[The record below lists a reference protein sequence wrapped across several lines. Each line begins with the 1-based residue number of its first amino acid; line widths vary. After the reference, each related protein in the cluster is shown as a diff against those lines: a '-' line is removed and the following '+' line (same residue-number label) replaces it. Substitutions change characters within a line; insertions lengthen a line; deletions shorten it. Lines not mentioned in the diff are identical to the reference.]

1 MASYATPLVLL
12 GIVGLFR
19 LDRQYGW
26 TSKAI
31 YVPFCWLLIAMSRP
45 VTAWL
50 SAPATTAD
58 RITSYVE
65 GSPVDRTILM
75 VLLALAVATLWRRK
89 EATAAILSKNAPIIL
104 FLLYCLV
111 SASWADFPI
120 VSLKRWIRAVGDVVM
135 ILVILTEKDPE
146 TALKSIVSRV
156 GYLLVPLSILF
167 IRFFPELGRAYSIGG
182 RAMWTGVCTDK
193 NALGALVML
202 VGAVTLWRIQDLRA
216 NPRKE
221 GGRGP
226 MIALTSVFLMSVYLM
241 SLVDSKT
248 AQMCFVFATIILVF
262 KSLFRR
268 SWVIFG
274 FTVGTLVACYAVL
287 IAGASGEALE
297 AIGRDESLTGRTRVW
312 VQVLRYAVDPWI
324 GSGYENFWIGDRLI
338 ALSAWGGNQA
348 HNGYIEIYVNLGW
361 VGLFFLGIV
370 IVSGY
375 ATIIAFNRRNPDLGR
390 LKVAFFVIC
399 LVYNFSEAAFKM
411 MSPVWMLFL
420 WATMPTP
427 LTSAAPAPEPEGR
440 RLNRFVTSRF
450 LPAARVEPAFVSRS
464 AQAAPANNASTGRH
478 RFGASKVKHE
488 RVSFKS
494 S

>member
-31 YVPFCWLLIAMSRP
+31 YIPFCWLLISMSRP

-50 SAPATTAD
+50 SSPATTAD
-58 RITSYVE
+58 RMTSYVE
-65 GSPVDRTILM
+65 GSPIDRTILM
-75 VLLALAVATLWRRK
+75 VLLALAIVALWRRK

-104 FLLYCLV
+104 FFLYCLI

-120 VSLKRWIRAVGDVVM
+120 VSLKRWIRAVGDVLM

-146 TALKSIVSRV
+146 TALKSIVSRA
-156 GYLLVPLSILF
+156 GYVLVPLSILF

-216 NPRKE
+216 NPRNE
-221 GGRGP
+221 SQRGP
-226 MIALTSVFLMSVYLM
+226 MIALTAVFLMAVYLM

-248 AQMCFVFATIILVF
+248 AQMCFVFATIILIF

-268 SWVIFG
+268 PWVIFS
-274 FTVGTLVACYAVL
+274 FTVGTVAACYAVL
-287 IAGASGEALE
+287 IAGASGDALE

-312 VQVLRYAVDPWI
+312 VQVLRYAVDPWV

-338 ALSAWGGNQA
+338 ALSGWGGNQA

-361 VGLFFLGIV
+361 VGLFFLGVV
-370 IVSGY
+370 IVAGY
-375 ATIIAFNRRNPDLGR
+375 ATIIAFLKRNPELGR

-420 WATMPTP
+420 WATMSTP
-427 LTSAAPAPEPEGR
+427 VPATMPVPELPVPDPQQR
-440 RLNRFVTSRF
+440 RLNRFVPSR
-450 LPAARVEPAFVSRS
+450 LAPAVGVEPASVSRTTRS
-464 AQAAPANNASTGRH
+464 APAHDYSAGR
-478 RFGASKVKHE
+478 RGSLLP
-488 RVSFKS
+488 R
-494 S
+494 